1 MQRLW
6 ITSGEQGKRRLAM
19 RRGVAWLAWWV
30 GLFWLWMLLVGEWNR
45 IEWIAA
51 ACAATVGA
59 TVAEAARA
67 AVGSMFRVPLRWVAR
82 SWSALPMVFVDFG
95 LLTAALVRS
104 LVTRR
109 VVRGRFVA
117 REFPAGGDD
126 AESRG
131 VRAWV
136 TIAATY
142 SPNAYVVDIEPERG
156 LVLLHELVPFDES
169 ASPA

>member
-1 MQRLW
+1 
-6 ITSGEQGKRRLAM
+6 M
-19 RRGVAWLAWWV
+19 RRGVAWLAWWI

-51 ACAATVGA
+51 ACAATVAA
-59 TVAEAARA
+59 TVAEAART
-67 AVGSMFRVPLRWVAR
+67 AVGTRLRVPLRWVAR

-95 LLTAALVRS
+95 ILTAALVRS
-104 LVTRR
+104 VAMRK
-109 VVRGRFVA
+109 VVRGRFRA

-126 AESRG
+126 PESAG

-142 SPNAYVVDIEPERG
+142 SPNAYVVDIEAERG
-156 LVLLHELVPFDES
+156 LVLLHDLVPFDRSE
-169 ASPA
+169 SPA